1 MRLTLI
7 FANLLMSTIMPTDA
21 AMLPSAAVAPV
32 RGVAAVAPQH
42 RPAVA
47 ALTATAATPSTA
59 AMPATTGDDAL
70 ALYHKIQNC
79 AEQDTKLGRAV
90 AGAVEV
96 LSQALR
102 LYGDDALVTSFNGGK
117 DAVVVLHLAR
127 AVSAGVAAQAAAQA
141 ADGHPAPPPPPP
153 PGLRVIYFEQRD
165 EFAEVDAFVHEC
177 VARYGLRLV
186 SYDNT
191 PFAEGLQKCIGE
203 HGSRAF
209 VLGTRSTDPNAAGQE
224 SFAPSSNWMPPFMR
238 VNPILGWGYAEV
250 WEFLRHFSLPYCSL
264 YEVGYTSLGKRSD
277 TAPNPALLKPDG
289 SYAPA
294 WELSEELLERAG
306 RDAKLELPLH
316 PAEAAAARGEPIEA
330 RTAALLVIGDEILSG
345 KTPEANGYEAAR
357 ALKACGVT
365 LRRVAVVADRLGE
378 ISTELSKMAAEFDI
392 VMTSGGLGPTHDD
405 ITVRATAAGLR
416 RPYERN
422 AQMEATIRAKL
433 ADTVQDEV
441 VTKMSTLPRG
451 ALLRQ
456 PPNAEESWPILQC
469 ANVFVLPGVPHLFL
483 SKVRDAAPLSPPPA
497 RPHTPHLSPPLLV
510 PSSRQLGVIC
520 EHFLRGAPPAA
531 QRKLLLRVEELSL
544 VTALNEVV
552 AAHQTVH
559 FGSYPR
565 DGSDD
570 GVLTIIT
577 LEAPDEAE
585 LDAAVDAL
593 LATLPPDAVARV
605 SSADEP
611 FDSPPTSP
619 VMQPATKA
627 APPPAAV

>member
-1 MRLTLI
+1 M
-7 FANLLMSTIMPTDA
+7 
-21 AMLPSAAVAPV
+21 
-32 RGVAAVAPQH
+32 
-42 RPAVA
+42 
-47 ALTATAATPSTA
+47 
-59 AMPATTGDDAL
+59 
-70 ALYHKIQNC
+70 
-79 AEQDTKLGRAV
+79 
-90 AGAVEV
+90 

-117 DAVVVLHLAR
+117 DAVVVLHLTR

-141 ADGHPAPPPPPP
+141 ADGHPARRRRRRACASFTLSSATS
-153 PGLRVIYFEQRD
+153 LRRWTRSSTS
-165 EFAEVDAFVHEC
+165 AWG
-177 VARYGLRLV
+177 YGLRLV

-306 RDAKLELPLH
+306 RDAKLQLPLH

-483 SKVRDAAPLSPPPA
+483 SKVRDAAPL
-497 RPHTPHLSPPLLV
+497 LL
-510 PSSRQLGVIC
+510 
-520 EHFLRGAPPAA
+520 
-531 QRKLLLRVEELSL
+531 
-544 VTALNEVV
+544 
-552 AAHQTVH
+552 
-559 FGSYPR
+559 
-565 DGSDD
+565 
-570 GVLTIIT
+570 
-577 LEAPDEAE
+577 
-585 LDAAVDAL
+585 
-593 LATLPPDAVARV
+593 
-605 SSADEP
+605 
-611 FDSPPTSP
+611 
-619 VMQPATKA
+619 
-627 APPPAAV
+627 